1 MIPEDDPV
9 FRQARLILLLA
20 AAGEGLDLERLGI
33 YDFLAEHPLLLA
45 REETDPDRL
54 PLLLA
59 GFDDRASSY
68 ASAPHRFVSRQLSL
82 PQDIEKL
89 VASGLVEVLTDGRI
103 RYRLTDAGRTLAGQF
118 SARYSQAYTAAARIV
133 LRRVRRLSG
142 RKLRENMREWL
153 TVVAVPHHDGL
164 GGRLDPA
171 HVIDLDPAAEGPA
184 SNPVLRAGFPK
195 DET

>member
-1 MIPEDDPV
+1 MIPEEDAV

-20 AAGEGLDLERLGI
+20 AAGDGVDLERLGI
-33 YDFLAEHPLLLA
+33 YDFLAANPLLLA
-45 REETDPDRL
+45 RDETDPDRL

-59 GFDDRASSY
+59 GFDDRAISY
-68 ASAPHRFVSRQLSL
+68 LSAPHRFVSRQLSL
-82 PQDIEKL
+82 RGDVDTL
-89 VASGLVEVLTDGRI
+89 VARGLVEVTGDGRI

-153 TVVAVPHHDGL
+153 TVVAVPHPGRFS
-164 GGRLDPA
+164 GRLDPA
-171 HVIDLDPAAEGPA
+171 HVIDLDPA
-184 SNPVLRAGFPK
+184 SQRSGFPE
-195 DET
+195 DDT

>member
-20 AAGEGLDLERLGI
+20 AAGDGLDLERLGC

-45 REETDPDRL
+45 RDEADPDRL

-59 GFDDRASSY
+59 GFDDRAISY

-82 PQDIEKL
+82 PRDIESL
-89 VASGLVEVLTDGRI
+89 VARGLVEVSMDGRI

-118 SARYSQAYTAAARIV
+118 TARYSQAYTTAARIV

-142 RKLRENMREWL
+142 RKLRENMRDWL
-153 TVVAVPHHDGL
+153 TVAHPDRL

-171 HVIDLDPAAEGPA
+171 HVIDLDPTPEWR
-184 SNPVLRAGFPK
+184 SGFPE

>member
-20 AAGEGLDLERLGI
+20 AAGEGLDAERLGI

-45 REETDPDRL
+45 RDEADPDRL

-59 GFDDRASSY
+59 GFDDRATSY
-68 ASAPHRFVSRQLSL
+68 ASAPHRFVSRQLNL
-82 PQDIEKL
+82 PRDIETL
-89 VASGLVEVLTDGRI
+89 VRAGLVEVSMDGRI
-103 RYRLTDAGRTLAGQF
+103 RYGLTDAGRTLAGQF
-118 SARYSQAYTAAARIV
+118 TARYSQAYTAAARIV

-153 TVVAVPHHDGL
+153 TVVAVPHHGRP

-171 HVIDLDPAAEGPA
+171 HVIDLDPASER
-184 SNPVLRAGFPK
+184 SGFPE
-195 DET
+195 DDR

>member
-153 TVVAVPHHDGL
+153 TVVAVPHHGRP

>member
-1 MIPEDDPV
+1 VIPEEDAV
-9 FRQARLILLLA
+9 FRLARLVLLLA
-20 AAGEGLDLERLGI
+20 VAGEVTGEGTDEGVDLERLGI
-33 YDFLAEHPLLLA
+33 YDFLAANPLLLA
-45 REETDPDRL
+45 RDEADPDRL

-59 GFDDRASSY
+59 GFDDRAISY

-82 PQDIEKL
+82 RRDVDAL
-89 VASGLVEVLTDGRI
+89 VARGLVEVAGGGRI

-153 TVVAVPHHDGL
+153 TVVAVPHHGRL

-171 HVIDLDPAAEGPA
+171 HVIDLDPASER
-184 SNPVLRAGFPK
+184 SGFPE
-195 DET
+195 DYT

>member
-20 AAGEGLDLERLGI
+20 ATSEVTAEGLDAERLGI

-45 REETDPDRL
+45 RDEADPDRL

-59 GFDDRASSY
+59 GFDDRATSY
-68 ASAPHRFVSRQLSL
+68 ASAPQRFVSRQLNL
-82 PQDIEKL
+82 PRDIETL
-89 VASGLVEVLTDGRI
+89 VAAGLVEVSMDGRI

-118 SARYSQAYTAAARIV
+118 TARYSQAYTAAARIV

-153 TVVAVPHHDGL
+153 TVVAVPHHGRP

-171 HVIDLDPAAEGPA
+171 HVIDLDPASER
-184 SNPVLRAGFPK
+184 SGFPE
-195 DET
+195 DYT

>member
-1 MIPEDDPV
+1 VIPEEDAV
-9 FRQARLILLLA
+9 FRQARLVLLLA
-20 AAGEGLDLERLGI
+20 AVDDGVDLERLGI
-33 YDFLAEHPLLLA
+33 YDFLAANPLLLA
-45 REETDPDRL
+45 RDETDPDRL

-59 GFDDRASSY
+59 GFDDRALSY

-82 PQDIEKL
+82 RRDVDTL
-89 VASGLVEVLTDGRI
+89 VARGLVELTGDGRI

-118 SARYSQAYTAAARIV
+118 SARYSQAYTASARIV

-153 TVVAVPHHDGL
+153 TVVAVPRPGRL

-171 HVIDLDPAAEGPA
+171 HVIDLDPASERP
-184 SNPVLRAGFPK
+184 GFPE
-195 DET
+195 DYT